1 MPGPGIELVGA
12 EEIAEVLEVMNSGF
26 LSRYGPADDPA
37 FPAKTHRLEEEVA
50 AMTGVRHALALS
62 GGGSAALW
70 IALLSLGVGAGDEVI
85 VPGFTFVAS
94 ISSVVYTGATP
105 VLAEVDDTFDL
116 DPADVE
122 ARITP
127 RTKAII
133 VVHMLGAPARLDE
146 LKAVADRHG
155 IPIVEDCCQAFGATY
170 KGRGIGSVGAIGAF
184 SFNEYKT
191 ITCGDGG
198 MIVTDDDELYEHCFA
213 MHDQGHAPY
222 RLESRY
228 APRPFLGMNFRMTEL
243 PSAVL
248 LAQLRRL
255 DRIRTHLHANKAIV
269 RDMLEE
275 VPDIGFRALTDPEG
289 EIATH
294 LVTIL
299 PSAEI
304 ASAVAREVGAIT
316 LDQSGW
322 HVYSKMNHLLERRT
336 VTGKG
341 FPFDMPADDHP
352 VPDYRPGALPRT
364 DALLARSISIGIG
377 IRDPNLAAFGIR
389 MRDGEAEARACAATF
404 RDAVIRSLR

>member
-1 MPGPGIELVGA
+1 MPGPGIELIGE

-26 LSRYGPADDPA
+26 LSRYGPADDPR
-37 FPAKTHRLEEEVA
+37 FLAKTHRLEEEVA
-50 AMTGVRHALALS
+50 ALSGTRHALALS

-116 DPADVE
+116 DPVDVE
-122 ARITP
+122 AKITP

-133 VVHMLGAPARLDE
+133 VVHMLGAPAQMDA

-170 KGRGIGSVGAIGAF
+170 RGRGVGSMGAIGAF

-198 MIVTDDDELYEHCFA
+198 MVVMSDDELYERAFA
-213 MHDQGHAPY
+213 MHDQGHAPF

-243 PSAVL
+243 PAAVL
-248 LAQLRRL
+248 LGQLKKL
-255 DRIRTHLHANKAIV
+255 DRIKAHLRENKAIV

-275 VPDIGFRALTDPEG
+275 VPAIEYRRIDDPEG

-294 LVTIL
+294 LVTTL
-299 PSAEI
+299 PTPEI
-304 ASAVAREVGAIT
+304 ASAVAAEVGAIT

-322 HVYSKMNHLLERRT
+322 HVYSKMNHLIEQRT

-364 DALLARSISIGIG
+364 DELLSRSISIGIG
-377 IRDPNLAAFGIR
+377 IKDPNLAAFGLR
-389 MRDGEAEARACAATF
+389 MRDGEAEARTVAATF
-404 RDAVIRSLR
+404 RDAVIRNLR